1 MALSLIRGESRH
13 HSFKE
18 TKKMEYFFLDR
29 VPWEDSQSIYHAA
42 AYLGREAL
50 FVLRPAT
57 PYFCLGCH
65 QDARQEVD
73 LDYVRQHN
81 IPLLRREVGGGAVFL
96 DGEQL
101 FYQFILR
108 KDHPG
113 LPAAMGDLYRM
124 LLQPVVET
132 YRQFGVAAEF
142 RPVNDI
148 VANGRKVSGNG
159 AAEINNML
167 ILVGN
172 FILDF
177 DYETMSK
184 VLRVPDEKFRDKVYK
199 TLSENLSTFRRET
212 GSVPATADLA
222 ADLRQRVECL
232 LGPFEQKQVLDAD
245 LRRMADER
253 FAAMYTDEW
262 LFEND
267 TRKDHHKQVKIRD
280 GVVILQKVVKLPG
293 GLVRLTATNYEGRL
307 ADVHFSGDFFIY
319 PQSALSGLEQELEG
333 VPLAADALKQAIQ
346 DYYTCEGIETPGITP
361 EALAGVFLS

>member
-1 MALSLIRGESRH
+1 
-13 HSFKE
+13 
-18 TKKMEYFFLDR
+18 MEYYFLDR
-29 VPWEDSQSIYHAA
+29 VPWQDSQSIYHAA

-50 FVLRPAT
+50 FILRPST

-65 QDARQEVD
+65 QDTRQEID
-73 LDYVRQHN
+73 LAYVQQHN
-81 IPLLRREVGGGAVFL
+81 IPLLRREVGGGAVYL
-96 DGEQL
+96 DGQQL

-108 KDHPG
+108 KDRPG
-113 LPAAMGDLYRM
+113 LPAAKGDFYRM

-132 YRQFGVAAEF
+132 YRHFGVAAEF

-199 TLSENLSTFRRET
+199 TLSENLSTFKRET
-212 GSVPATADLA
+212 GMIPETADLA
-222 ADLRQRVECL
+222 LDLRQRVEAL
-232 LGPFEQKQVLDAD
+232 LGPLEEKQAIDPA
-245 LRRMADER
+245 LRQMADER
-253 FAAMYTDEW
+253 FAVMYDNEW

-267 TRKDHHKQVKIRD
+267 ARQEQHKQVKIRD
-280 GVVILQKVVKLPG
+280 GVVVLQKVVKLPG
-293 GLVRLTATNYEGRL
+293 GLVRLTATSFEGRL
-307 ADVHFSGDFFIY
+307 SDVHLSGDFFIY
-319 PQSALSGLEQELEG
+319 PQHALSELEQALEGAALKPEELEAVIRNFYSHQG
-333 VPLAADALKQAIQ
+333 V
-346 DYYTCEGIETPGITP
+346 ETPGITP
-361 EALAGVFLS
+361 EVLAGIFVE